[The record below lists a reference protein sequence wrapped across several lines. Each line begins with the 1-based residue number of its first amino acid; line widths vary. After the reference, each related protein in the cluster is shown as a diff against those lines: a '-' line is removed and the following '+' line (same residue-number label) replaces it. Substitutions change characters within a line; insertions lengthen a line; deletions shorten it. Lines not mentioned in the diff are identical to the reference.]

1 MKKTL
6 LLSISIILCTVINA
20 QKGQF
25 DVSHSFNKQTG
36 MNIYQVTKSGFIW
49 GLGGSYLFSTYTGE
63 TKSKYQELASTYLGK
78 DGNVWSNAFRTNYNV
93 QYFTEN
99 RGTVKLL
106 LGKEVNNKT
115 AIFATMGLAF
125 RSEYWKGTGYDF
137 MPQFTSPAKNFYTYR
152 NTTPKALIG
161 INVSHL
167 ITRDLG
173 MNLGWDNISG
183 VTYGITINMKHSGW
197 FKD

>member
-1 MKKTL
+1 MKKL
-6 LLSISIILCTVINA
+6 LFALFTMLLTTVNA

-36 MNIYQVTKSGFIW
+36 INIYQVTNSGFIW

-63 TKSKYQELASTYLGK
+63 TNDKYQELANVSLGAN
-78 DGNVWSNAFRTNYNV
+78 GNMWSNAFKTNYNV

-115 AIFATMGLAF
+115 AIYATMGLAF
-125 RSEYWKGTGYDF
+125 RSEYWKGKGYNF
-137 MPQFTSPAKNFYTYR
+137 LPECTSPERYFYTYQNISPR
-152 NTTPKALIG
+152 ALIRL
-161 INVSHL
+161 NVSHL
-167 ITRDLG
+167 ITRDFG

-183 VTYGITINMKHSGW
+183 ITYGITINMKHSGW